1 MHFDQHSKVILSCGM
16 QADQERGLLN
26 NGKHRGLYRFH
37 GNCWGSEVKETA
49 RGQTDTSK

>member
-1 MHFDQHSKVILSCGM
+1 MHFDQHLKVILSCGM

-26 NGKHRGLYRFH
+26 NGKHFGFYRFH

-49 RGQTDTSK
+49 RGQKVK